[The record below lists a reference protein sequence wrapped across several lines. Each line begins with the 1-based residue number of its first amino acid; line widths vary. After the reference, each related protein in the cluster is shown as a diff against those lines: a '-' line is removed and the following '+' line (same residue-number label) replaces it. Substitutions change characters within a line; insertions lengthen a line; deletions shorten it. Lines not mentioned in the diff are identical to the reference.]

1 MYMFQVALAHPHG
14 SRLIYA
20 GRMFGY
26 RSIFE
31 DFHLDRAF
39 LRLMKKSAALFS
51 R

>member
-1 MYMFQVALAHPHG
+1 MYMFQVASAHLRG

-31 DFHLDRAF
+31 DFHLGRVFAG
-39 LRLMKKSAALFS
+39 LIKNLLLYQ
-51 R
+51 